1 MFFFFFK
8 RERPGAVRDRIR
20 HWVMSGRYINVP
32 VSLLLLL
39 LPTKSNYRYISVCS
53 VFSPLLFSYLYLS
66 IYSLISTEREKKK
79 KNCVSRTELLPLLL
93 GYGWGC
99 PIWDLSLSRLEGPD
113 SNVWQLSFFSS
124 FSLSFFFVC
133 LNKKKK
139 KKINQK

>member
-1 MFFFFFK
+1 MEGGGLKRRDLLSIYLFLFSITGERRRCFFFSK

-39 LPTKSNYRYISVCS
+39 PTKSNYRYISVCS
-53 VFSPLLFSYLYLS
+53 VFPLFYFLIFIYRSILS
-66 IYSLISTEREKKK
+66 LDREKR

-99 PIWDLSLSRLEGPD
+99 PIWDLSLSSERET
-113 SNVWQLSFFSS
+113 
-124 FSLSFFFVC
+124 
-133 LNKKKK
+133 
-139 KKINQK
+139 